1 MSLKLIKMKNKK
13 ALFFGLLVIIAVFFS
28 FQSRFFEIAKQ
39 IEIYNNLFKE
49 LNINYIDEINPGELT
64 DKAIKNTLKNLD
76 PYTRFYNEQDVEDAR
91 IGREG
96 EYGGIGIAVYYT
108 KKGILISEVYK
119 GFPADKAGLKAGDI
133 ITTINGQNLTE
144 IAKSQYGQMLKGTPN
159 KALSLGVNS
168 NGNIKKISL
177 KLDRITVNPVPFY
190 RMIDAQTGYIV
201 LTKFTSQKAT
211 EQVANAFN
219 ELKEKGMKN
228 LVFDLR
234 NNPGGSLFDAV
245 NITNLFIDKG
255 LKVVDTRG
263 KTKKNTRIYK
273 TKREAL
279 DTKIPVVVL
288 INDRSASASEIVS
301 GALQDYD
308 RAVIM
313 GERSFGKGLVQRY
326 FKLNYG
332 TQMKATISKYY
343 TPSGRCIQELDYSN
357 RNIKTGKV
365 PKFSDGIVSTFKTK
379 NGRTVYDGGGVTPDV
394 KTGFSKKSTET
405 KKLLKSKAIFNFV
418 TDFTH
423 KNPNLATDNFL
434 FKATNFNDF
443 KNYLLTIDTSF
454 VTTQEKLFKKA
465 YISVKKNNAIVS
477 EYQKIINKLKA
488 DKVDQISLNE
498 AFLSTEIQNQIIKR
512 YVYKQGLFAHQLQ
525 NDKTISKAVHLLK
538 NQKKYN
544 KILTR

>member
-1 MSLKLIKMKNKK
+1 MKNKK

-144 IAKSQYGQMLKGTPN
+144 IAKSQYAQMLKGTPN

-273 TKREAL
+273 TKREPL